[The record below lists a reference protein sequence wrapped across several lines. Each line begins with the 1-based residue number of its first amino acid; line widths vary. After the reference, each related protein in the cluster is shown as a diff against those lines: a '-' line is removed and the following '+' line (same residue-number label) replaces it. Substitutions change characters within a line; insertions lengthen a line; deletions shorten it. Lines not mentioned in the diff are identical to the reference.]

1 MSGKKGRSGRKRLP
15 EKDVKE
21 AIEALSADVPQLFE
35 KLKAVALGLP
45 ITCPECGKEVP
56 GARPDKDALVYL
68 IDRVL
73 GRPRQEIDARVKS
86 TVLMLTADDY
96 EIATRTAVIEQQAVL
111 DSVSGNAL
119 QLTTTVPGL
128 SQPDVPENNTA
139 TGQ

>member
-1 MSGKKGRSGRKRLP
+1 MAGKKGRSGRKRLP

-21 AIEALSADVPQLFE
+21 AIEALSADVPVLFE

-73 GRPRQEIDARVKS
+73 GRPRQEIDARVKG

-96 EIATRTAVIEQQAVL
+96 ETATRIAVIEQQAVL
-111 DSVSGNAL
+111 DSVSGSAL
-119 QLTTTVPGL
+119 QLTGPTVPDL
-128 SQPDVPENNTA
+128 QVPVPENNTA